1 MMETDTPPASC
12 KDDQPKPHSNPM
24 KPESSSTAHSELES
38 ATSKDLIRIP
48 ESQLLESIR
57 QKNHANPHPNGF
69 EHNRRIPLIC
79 LENVRG
85 RLDQLISKNLA
96 ITTKLTTFRESVIR
110 DLYSHFKIR
119 HVAAGQLTRSDTASD
134 VRELC
139 IDTLETRKVL
149 VLEKQNDLQCVDEAI
164 QGHETFLHYSTEAFQ
179 EVLANIHLLEANSTT
194 QCDFVGGRFP
204 IDFPCMTA
212 LAKLTA
218 GEDYESIPPAVP
230 KPSPKPLEQAKA
242 ERARFACFS
251 KLPAEVRL
259 MVWKFSLPGQRIIT
273 HSPRHNKNLSLLS
286 TCLESR
292 HLVKS
297 TYTQILSPT
306 YKTTATNVEFL
317 WVDLDNDIIVRDLST
332 PDSDKPSKNLFN
344 RSTTEFNAGCFRVFT
359 GLAEVKHLAVAFDVL
374 RQNGGSFFVALQA
387 CVPEL
392 ETLTIIPSTQIDGS
406 PLKKLKIEAN
416 DNVRLIELDSNVL
429 DYVCFRKSRVRD
441 RTLKQKAYRGVS
453 TLATYLNHSRQ
464 YKALFPTFVASS
476 EGLWNPRISVSL
488 VTTWNRRCKGWQTRH
503 LDRDYYNGKYIGDDR
518 RTYHGFVESG
528 MMCGSDGEVL
538 SRYDGIVRLF
548 EEV

>member
-1 MMETDTPPASC
+1 
-12 KDDQPKPHSNPM
+12 
-24 KPESSSTAHSELES
+24 
-38 ATSKDLIRIP
+38 
-48 ESQLLESIR
+48 
-57 QKNHANPHPNGF
+57 
-69 EHNRRIPLIC
+69 
-79 LENVRG
+79 
-85 RLDQLISKNLA
+85 
-96 ITTKLTTFRESVIR
+96 
-110 DLYSHFKIR
+110 
-119 HVAAGQLTRSDTASD
+119 
-134 VRELC
+134 
-139 IDTLETRKVL
+139 
-149 VLEKQNDLQCVDEAI
+149 
-164 QGHETFLHYSTEAFQ
+164 
-179 EVLANIHLLEANSTT
+179 
-194 QCDFVGGRFP
+194 
-204 IDFPCMTA
+204 MTA
-212 LAKLTA
+212 LARLTA
-218 GEDYESIPPAVP
+218 GEDYESIPPTVP
-230 KPSPKPLEQAKA
+230 KPSPKPLVQACT
-242 ERARFACFS
+242 ERPRFACFS

-259 MVWKFSLPGQRIIT
+259 MIWKFSLPGQRIIT

-292 HLVKS
+292 RLVKS

-332 PDSDKPSKNLFN
+332 PDSDKPARNLFN
-344 RSTTEFNAGCFRVFT
+344 RTTTEFNAGCFRVFT
-359 GLAEVKHLAVAFDVL
+359 GLAKVKHLAVAFDVL

-429 DYVCFRKSRVRD
+429 DYVCFRKSRVGD
-441 RTLKQKAYRGVS
+441 RTLKQRAYRGVS

-476 EGLWNPRISVSL
+476 EGHWNPRISVAL
-488 VTTWNRRCKGWQTRH
+488 VMTWNRRCKGWQTRH
-503 LDRDYYNGKYIGDDR
+503 LDRDYYNGKYIGEDK
-518 RTYHGFVESG
+518 RTYYGFVESG